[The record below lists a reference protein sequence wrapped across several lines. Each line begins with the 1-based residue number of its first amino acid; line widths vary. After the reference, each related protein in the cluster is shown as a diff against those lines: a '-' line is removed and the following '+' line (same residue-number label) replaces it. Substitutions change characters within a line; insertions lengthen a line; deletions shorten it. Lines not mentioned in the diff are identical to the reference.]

1 MTGQRGPR
9 QAVARPARTIAAA
22 PAIAAACQGAPVS
35 RAWPGEPAMTMACD
49 APPGEVPPVV
59 DPPSAPAE
67 APAWAVA
74 RTVEAD
80 TPAPAATA
88 APAPRTASRAPA
100 ARRNTDLVAITAAR
114 QASAAR
120 ASALANGTSC

>member
-67 APAWAVA
+67 APAGAGPGTLEP
-74 RTVEAD
+74 RP
-80 TPAPAATA
+80 PAPAPPA
-88 APAPRTASRAPA
+88 APAPRTASRPPAP
-100 ARRNTDLVAITAAR
+100 RRAV
-114 QASAAR
+114 
-120 ASALANGTSC
+120 